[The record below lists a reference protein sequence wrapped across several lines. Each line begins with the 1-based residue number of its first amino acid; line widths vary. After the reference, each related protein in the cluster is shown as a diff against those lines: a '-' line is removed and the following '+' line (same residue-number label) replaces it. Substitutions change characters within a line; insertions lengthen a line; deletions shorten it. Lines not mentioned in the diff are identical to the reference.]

1 MVTEALDLAV
11 GQLVPGAPCTTL
23 PTGLTLSYTLG
34 FCTACA
40 HQHQKAYSAVQRD
53 ILREVGAFL
62 RRNKAYGEVLR
73 DDQPLA

>member
-34 FCTACA
+34 LCTACGY
-40 HQHQKAYSAVQRD
+40 QHHKAYSAV
-53 ILREVGAFL
+53 
-62 RRNKAYGEVLR
+62 
-73 DDQPLA
+73 

>member
-40 HQHQKAYSAVQRD
+40 QKAPKSLLCSSERHIEGSWRFPEKEQS
-53 ILREVGAFL
+53 LRGGS
-62 RRNKAYGEVLR
+62 KG
-73 DDQPLA
+73 